1 MERGGGGRR
10 IRGILFYS
18 LSLRF
23 SFFRS
28 LSFFLILFFL
38 LFLFSSFFSFFFFPF
53 LIFCARLRCARIDRF
68 RVDKTAI
75 SAHRE
80 TDSPP
85 FPSLCPLQE
94 AKRDNSATRESNGR
108 EKLSLGFLRR
118 NRGNFIS
125 TNFADR
131 SSPPPRSTAEEKKRK
146 ELDPRCVARVPTR
159 RPSSPFRLFK
169 KRTGSARNRFAESRP
184 SVKIL
189 DLFPDRGR
197 ARRDATRNIL
207 RNFGCGDRTLYYSK
221 VFHSAKNS

>member
-28 LSFFLILFFL
+28 LSFFFDS
-38 LFLFSSFFSFFFFPF
+38 LFSSLPFFLFFFLFFFPF

-131 SSPPPRSTAEEKKRK
+131 SPLAPPRRKKREK
-146 ELDPRCVARVPTR
+146 NWIPDASLASQRVVR
-159 RPSSPFRLFK
+159 RHLFAFL
-169 KRTGSARNRFAESRP
+169 KRGRDRRGIDSRNR
-184 SVKIL
+184 
-189 DLFPDRGR
+189 GR
-197 ARRDATRNIL
+197 
-207 RNFGCGDRTLYYSK
+207 
-221 VFHSAKNS
+221 V

>member
-28 LSFFLILFFL
+28 LSFFFDS
-38 LFLFSSFFSFFFFPF
+38 LFSSLPFFLFFFLFFFPF

-85 FPSLCPLQE
+85 PFPPFVRSRRRNEIIPLRENRTEGRNFPSASSEEIAATLFPPTSPTVPLLPL
-94 AKRDNSATRESNGR
+94 APPRRKKR
-108 EKLSLGFLRR
+108 EKNWIPDASLASQRVVRRHLFAFLKRGRDRRGIDSR
-118 NRGNFIS
+118 NRG
-125 TNFADR
+125 
-131 SSPPPRSTAEEKKRK
+131 
-146 ELDPRCVARVPTR
+146 RV
-159 RPSSPFRLFK
+159 
-169 KRTGSARNRFAESRP
+169 
-184 SVKIL
+184 
-189 DLFPDRGR
+189 
-197 ARRDATRNIL
+197 
-207 RNFGCGDRTLYYSK
+207 
-221 VFHSAKNS
+221 

>member
-28 LSFFLILFFL
+28 LSFFFDS
-38 LFLFSSFFSFFFFPF
+38 LFSSLPFFLFFFLFFFPF

-80 TDSPP
+80 TDSPPP

-131 SSPPPRSTAEEKKRK
+131 SPLAPPRRKKREK
-146 ELDPRCVARVPTR
+146 EKDPRCVARVPTR
-159 RPSSPFRLFK
+159 RPSSPFRLL
-169 KRTGSARNRFAESRP
+169 KRERDRRGIDSRNR
-184 SVKIL
+184 
-189 DLFPDRGR
+189 GR
-197 ARRDATRNIL
+197 
-207 RNFGCGDRTLYYSK
+207 
-221 VFHSAKNS
+221 V

>member
-1 MERGGGGRR
+1 MRESIDFESIKR
-10 IRGILFYS
+10 L
-18 LSLRF
+18 
-23 SFFRS
+23 
-28 LSFFLILFFL
+28 FL
-38 LFLFSSFFSFFFFPF
+38 L
-53 LIFCARLRCARIDRF
+53 
-68 RVDKTAI
+68 TAKPI
-75 SAHRE
+75 
-80 TDSPP
+80 PPLPPLP

-146 ELDPRCVARVPTR
+146 ELDPGCVARVPTR
-159 RPSSPFRLFK
+159 RHLFAFLK
-169 KRTGSARNRFAESRP
+169 EDGIGEEQGNRFAESRP

-197 ARRDATRNIL
+197 ARHDVTRNIL

>member
-1 MERGGGGRR
+1 MGEGGGYEE
-10 IRGILFYS
+10 FYS
-18 LSLRF
+18 ILSLF
-23 SFFRS
+23 VSPFFVPS
-28 LSFFLILFFL
+28 LFFLILFFL

-131 SSPPPRSTAEEKKRK
+131 SSSPPRSTAEGKKRK
-146 ELDPRCVARVPTR
+146 REGSQMR
-159 RPSSPFRLFK
+159 RSRPNASSVVTFSPF
-169 KRTGSARNRFAESRP
+169 
-184 SVKIL
+184 
-189 DLFPDRGR
+189 
-197 ARRDATRNIL
+197 
-207 RNFGCGDRTLYYSK
+207 
-221 VFHSAKNS
+221 

>member
-1 MERGGGGRR
+1 MGEGGGYEE
-10 IRGILFYS
+10 FYS
-18 LSLRF
+18 ILSLF
-23 SFFRS
+23 VSPFFVPS
-28 LSFFLILFFL
+28 LFFLILFFL

-131 SSPPPRSTAEEKKRK
+131 SPLALPRRKKREK

-197 ARRDATRNIL
+197 ARHDATRNIL